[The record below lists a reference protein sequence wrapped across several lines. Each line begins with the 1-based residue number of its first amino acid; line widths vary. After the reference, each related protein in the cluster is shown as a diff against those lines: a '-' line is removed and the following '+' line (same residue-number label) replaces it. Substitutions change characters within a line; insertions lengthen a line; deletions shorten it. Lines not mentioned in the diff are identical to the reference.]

1 MAKRKDRPQF
11 IAYRFPDPMVS
22 VKIKRSESLVD
33 LLDHLAARG
42 VKPTA
47 FGPAIYYVPV
57 KGGELVDIKTAALGV
72 GIWMG
77 GMKIRLFEF
86 AEPPPAP
93 GVEFIRQTEFI
104 EEGSKNGKEEGEDVR
119 NDGAGAGRPGDDEDV
134 LR

>member
-1 MAKRKDRPQF
+1 MALRKVRSLF

-22 VKIKRSESLVD
+22 VKIKRSESLAD

-42 VKPTA
+42 IKPTA
-47 FGPAIYYVPV
+47 FGPAIYYIPV
-57 KGGELVDIKTAALGV
+57 EDGRLVDIKTAALGV

-86 AEPPPAP
+86 VEPPPSP

-104 EEGSKNGKEEGEDVR
+104 EG
-119 NDGAGAGRPGDDEDV
+119 GDDGDV
-134 LR
+134 

>member
-1 MAKRKDRPQF
+1 MATPKAFF

-42 VKPTA
+42 VKPA
-47 FGPAIYYVPV
+47 VFGPAIYYVPV
-57 KGGELVDIKTAALGV
+57 EDGELVDIKTAALGV

-86 AEPPPAP
+86 VEPPPAP
-93 GVEFIRQTEFI
+93 GVEFVRQTEFI
-104 EEGSKNGKEEGEDVR
+104 ERSEHGKEEGEDVR
-119 NDGAGAGRPGDDEDV
+119 DDGAGPR
-134 LR
+134 